1 MTIKTSETHPL
12 RIDCV
17 QPLDQPGRIGMTLCP
32 GKQQHWGLSGHWA
45 RDLDADLR
53 VIAESGARTLVSL
66 IEDHEFKSL
75 KVESLG
81 EQAQRLGLEWLH
93 LPIVDRGLPDSGFEQ
108 HWREWAGE
116 RLRQRLKAG
125 ELVVL
130 HCMGGLGR
138 TGTLAA
144 RLLIELGESPAS
156 AIGRVRAA
164 RRGTIETDGQ
174 EDYVRHCRWVEALPA

>member
-1 MTIKTSETHPL
+1 MTVNTSETHPL

-17 QPLDQPGRIGMTLCP
+17 QPLNQPGRIGMTLCP
-32 GKQQHWGLSGHWA
+32 GKQQQGGLSGHWA
-45 RDLDADLR
+45 RDLEADLA
-53 VIAESGARTLVSL
+53 VIAGAGASTLVSL
-66 IEDHEFKSL
+66 IEDHEFRTL
-75 KVESLG
+75 RVEDLG

-108 HWREWAGE
+108 QWREWAGE

-125 ELVVL
+125 ELIVL

-144 RLLIELGESPAS
+144 RLLVELGESPAS
-156 AIGRVRAA
+156 AIERVRGA
-164 RRGTIETDGQ
+164 RPKTIETERQ
-174 EDYVRHCRWVEALPA
+174 EDYVRHRRWIEALPA